1 MSERPFMQLYVS
13 DFVGDTLSLSTEQIG
28 AYLLLLIALWNGDG
42 TLPADDAKL
51 ARITRLSLK
60 KWRSAAAELMPFFD
74 VDQGRITHSRLT
86 KELQKVERQRAL
98 RASAGARGGA
108 ATALKNNKPRAA
120 FAAAKL
126 VAEPQHL
133 PEPYKKEGNS
143 VLVGGD
149 GAETISLDRFADMD
163 LFEAC
168 ERVQGAKVKSY
179 LQSFPFPVSIVA
191 QGKASLAKP
200 EAAA

>member
-1 MSERPFMQLYVS
+1 MQLYVS

-51 ARITRLSLK
+51 SRITRLSVK
-60 KWRSAAAELMPFFD
+60 KWRSAAGELMPFFHLD
-74 VDQGRITHSRLT
+74 HGRITHNRLT
-86 KELQKVERQRAL
+86 KELQKVQRQREL
-98 RASAGARGGA
+98 RASAGAIGGA
-108 ATALKNNKPRAA
+108 ATALKNNKSRAA

-179 LQSFPFPVSIVA
+179 LQNFPFPVSIVA

-200 EAAA
+200 EAAE

>member
-86 KELQKVERQRAL
+86 KELQKVERQREL
-98 RASAGARGGA
+98 RASAGAIGGA
-108 ATALKNNKPRAA
+108 ATALKNNKSRAA

-133 PEPYKKEGNS
+133 PEPYKKEGNLNLAGEQKEPT
-143 VLVGGD
+143 V
-149 GAETISLDRFADMD
+149 TLDRIKDQD

-168 ERVQGAKVKSY
+168 EAIAGKVKQY
-179 LQSFPFPVSIVA
+179 LQRFPFEANVVA
-191 QGKASLAKP
+191 EAKARMNHRG
-200 EAAA
+200 AAA

>member
-86 KELQKVERQRAL
+86 KELQKVERQREL
-98 RASAGARGGA
+98 RASAGAIGGA
-108 ATALKNNKPRAA
+108 ATALKNNKPRPA

-133 PEPYKKEGNS
+133 PEPYKKEGNLNLAGEQKEPT
-143 VLVGGD
+143 V
-149 GAETISLDRFADMD
+149 TLDRIKDQD

-168 ERVQGAKVKSY
+168 EAIAGKVKQY
-179 LQSFPFPVSIVA
+179 LQRFPFEANVVA
-191 QGKASLAKP
+191 EAKARMNHRG
-200 EAAA
+200 AAA